1 MQIPVKPGR
10 DVALLIEAAA
20 QTYKLKSLDFDVA
33 KRFND
38 QLIDSMIQAA
48 EDNNK
53 IVK

>member
-20 QTYKLKSLDFDVA
+20 QTYKLKALDFDVA

-38 QLIDSMIQAA
+38 QLIESMIQAA
-48 EDNNK
+48 EKNNR